1 MLWLDLIDIMF
12 FIVGGLVGALVVS
25 LLTVSKCDECRE
37 ERRRNE
43 RA

>member
-12 FIVGGLVGALVVS
+12 FIVGGLVGGLVMS
-25 LLTVSKCDECRE
+25 LLAVTKCDECRE
-37 ERRRNE
+37 ERSNNE